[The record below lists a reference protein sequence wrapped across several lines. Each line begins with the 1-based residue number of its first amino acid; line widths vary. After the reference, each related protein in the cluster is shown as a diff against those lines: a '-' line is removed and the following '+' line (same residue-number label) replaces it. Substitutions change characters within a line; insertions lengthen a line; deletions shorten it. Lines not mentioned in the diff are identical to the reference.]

1 MAAELAEK
9 FVLAFKDVSW
19 KFFRAVYLSWVQ
31 VKFKGKRK
39 KIFFSHMPWF
49 KRLCW
54 F

>member
-19 KFFRAVYLSWVQ
+19 KIFSRCLPLIVQ

-39 KIFFSHMPWF
+39 KIFFSHIPWF

>member
-39 KIFFSHMPWF
+39 KIFFFSHA
-49 KRLCW
+49 LV
-54 F
+54 